1 MTELFFYHL
10 ETRPLE
16 SVLPALLEKTLERGW
31 RAVVEVGST
40 ERLETLDA
48 ALWAYSDDSFLPHG
62 IARGEDGDAAQPV
75 LLTSGGE
82 NPNGAAIRFFVDRA
96 TPRDLEGYERLVYI
110 FNGHDPDAVTEARD
124 IWRTLKSIHD
134 LTYWQ
139 QDSAGRWS
147 KKA

>member
-48 ALWAYSDDSFLPHG
+48 ALWTFSDDSFLPHG
-62 IARGEDGDAAQPV
+62 VARGEDADAVQPV
-75 LLTSGGE
+75 LLTGGGE
-82 NPNGAAIRFFVDRA
+82 NPNGASIRFFVDRA
-96 TPRDLEGYERLVYI
+96 TPRELEGYERLVYI
-110 FNGHDPDAVTEARD
+110 FNGHDSDAVTEARD
-124 IWRTLKSIHD
+124 VWRALKPTYD

-139 QDSAGRWS
+139 QDGSGRWS